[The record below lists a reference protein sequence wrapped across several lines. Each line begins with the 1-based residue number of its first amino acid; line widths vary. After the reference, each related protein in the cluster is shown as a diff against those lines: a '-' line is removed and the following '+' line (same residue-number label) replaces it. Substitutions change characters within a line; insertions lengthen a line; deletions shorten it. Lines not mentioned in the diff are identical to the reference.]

1 MKDKLHF
8 EIDIHASPEQVF
20 ERLTDD
26 LYYRMWAAE
35 FYPGSYYEGS
45 WDKNASIQFL
55 IVDKEGRKQGIF
67 SRIEENVRNK
77 FISIEHLGVIVDGEK
92 VVGAEAVSWK
102 GAHENYTLEKADG
115 FTRVSVDIDNM
126 EDMEKY
132 MQETW
137 PNALNKLKEI
147 CEQ

>member
-8 EIDIHASPEQVF
+8 EIDIHASPEQVY
-20 ERLTDD
+20 ERITDD

-35 FYPGSYYEGS
+35 FYPGSFYVGS
-45 WDKNASIQFL
+45 WDKNESIQFV
-55 IVDKEGRKQGIF
+55 IIDKEGRLQGIF

-92 VVGAEAVSWK
+92 VSGPEAASWK
-102 GAHENYTLEKADG
+102 GAHENYTLEKADN
-115 FTRVSVDIDNM
+115 FTRMSVDIDNM
-126 EDMEKY
+126 EEMEKY
-132 MQETW
+132 LLETW
-137 PNALNKLKEI
+137 PIALNKLKEI